1 MDDTTFKARIITGL
15 QEVSPD
21 AWNAVANPVGVPMDP
36 FLSWEFLE
44 ALESDGKKVLNIF
57 GTKLVSGPV
66 VLCFPRM
73 G

>member
-44 ALESDGKKVLNIF
+44 ALEA
-57 GTKLVSGPV
+57 SGAAIPN
-66 VLCFPRM
+66 LPKQDTRHS
-73 G
+73 